1 MGLMIQAVSCAK
13 ISTTGSNF
21 QRDTTVGAIY
31 SFARLAGK
39 DAAFTKHSAGSYGSP
54 HVALAIEVSPLI
66 YRAGTAEHPLA
77 RNSGTS
83 SPSL

>member
-13 ISTTGSNF
+13 ISTTGGNF
-21 QRDTTVGAIY
+21 QPDTTVGAIY
-31 SFARLAGK
+31 KFARLAGK
-39 DAAFTKHSAGSYGSP
+39 DAAFTKRGAGGYGSP
-54 HVALAIEVSPLI
+54 HVALGIEVSPLI

-77 RNSGTS
+77 RDSGTS